1 MADAKAMKIPHIC
14 LASPDEPANI
24 LKPYRDELPSH
35 SEMELYSTM
44 FHGWMGAR
52 ANLEDQENAKEFNRG
67 YKQVVSF
74 FERWL

>member
-1 MADAKAMKIPHIC
+1 MADARAMKIPHIC
-14 LASPDEPANI
+14 LASPDEPADV
-24 LKPYRDELPSH
+24 LKPYNDELPIH

-52 ANLEDQENAKEFNRG
+52 ANLENEENAKEFNRG
-67 YKQVVSF
+67 YKQVASF